1 MGLGGVPNVSRE
13 ISGNGM
19 ASVDRD
25 VAGDDQD
32 AFGVVLWEASPSALS
47 VSKVVL
53 ETTQMSEQ
61 RSEVRAAG
69 GSLIRD
75 IAQILINGMIFA
87 SYFRIWFL
95 RYRAL

>member
-13 ISGNGM
+13 ISGDDM

-32 AFGVVLWEASPSALS
+32 ALGVVLWEAVPSDLS

-53 ETTQMSEQ
+53 ETTQMVS
-61 RSEVRAAG
+61 SSWRA
-69 GSLIRD
+69 IRLQV
-75 IAQILINGMIFA
+75 AV
-87 SYFRIWFL
+87 L
-95 RYRAL
+95 RRRPREHRHQERTP